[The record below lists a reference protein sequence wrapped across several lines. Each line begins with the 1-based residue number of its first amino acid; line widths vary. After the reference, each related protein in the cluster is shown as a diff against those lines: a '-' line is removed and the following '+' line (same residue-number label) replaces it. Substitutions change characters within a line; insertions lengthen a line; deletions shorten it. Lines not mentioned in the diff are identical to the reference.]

1 MAADQTSAG
10 PTPLA
15 GSGRRRPREAANKGS
30 WCLHAAQGR
39 LARKDKQVVSKY
51 DPFARGSFPVGV
63 RTVEARDGAR
73 SRLFPV
79 EIWYPAAAQHAGQD
93 LTPETQDVFAIPA
106 HDAPRRQMAER
117 NPATQPGTYPL
128 IVFSHGSAS
137 VARRLSTFVGSHLCS
152 HVNAYAAK

>member
-15 GSGRRRPREAANKGS
+15 RSGRRSPREAANKGS

-93 LTPETQDVFAIPA
+93 LTPETQDVVAIPA
-106 HDAPRRQMAER
+106 HDAREGRWRYAMPL
-117 NPATQPGTYPL
+117 PSPGATP
-128 IVFSHGSAS
+128 
-137 VARRLSTFVGSHLCS
+137 
-152 HVNAYAAK
+152 